1 MLQHLF
7 TSITLLTRHNHPIP
21 TSSFITRARHLQT
34 HYSRHSCLSRLS
46 YKSLSFSLPFTLLD
60 GVSESIA
67 SLVQTYIV
75 AALVYRSELG
85 GGGAC
90 TSTHLIIL
98 LTRSLHEIH
107 SNRYSRILSLDES
120 SDVQTV
126 RIVGARVVV
135 GRVMATSCCARAQNT
150 NDGPHAY
157 TSGPLETHTLFRSFF
172 LISRVIIVSRHHHLA
187 YYGIRSRSYS
197 WCVMMHM
204 MLSGRSLS

>member
-46 YKSLSFSLPFTLLD
+46 YNSLSFSLPSTLLD

-67 SLVQTYIV
+67 SLIFTHLSWSRI
-75 AALVYRSELG
+75 VYRSELG

-90 TSTHLIIL
+90 TSMHLIIL
-98 LTRSLHEIH
+98 LTGSLHEIH

-126 RIVGARVVV
+126 SIVEARVVV

-157 TSGPLETHTLFRSFF
+157 TSGPLETLTLFRAFF
-172 LISRVIIVSRHHHLA
+172 
-187 YYGIRSRSYS
+187 
-197 WCVMMHM
+197 
-204 MLSGRSLS
+204 